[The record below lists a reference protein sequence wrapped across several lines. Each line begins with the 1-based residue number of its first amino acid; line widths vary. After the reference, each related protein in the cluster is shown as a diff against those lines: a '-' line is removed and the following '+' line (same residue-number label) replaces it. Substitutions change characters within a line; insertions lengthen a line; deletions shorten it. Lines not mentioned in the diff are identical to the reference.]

1 MKHNKLNLTMAI
13 CALLIVGLACGSNT
27 PPPAGYVGVWT
38 SPDGTTF
45 TIRADGSADYK
56 SGNSSVNGG
65 GAVIDEAA
73 KTLTITLASMG
84 PTFKIDKAPDGN
96 QMTLDGIIFKKSGGG
111 DTSSTTSDAKPEVPS
126 NDKVQALVKSTFLDF
141 SDSVQSGDFTAF
153 HNKVAKVWRDDSSAD
168 QMAEAFKSFV
178 DDKKNYNFKNAVTPM
193 DAVFA
198 PAPAI
203 AKVAGLDAL
212 VVKGYYPTKPSPAN
226 FDLKYVMDD
235 GSWKLIGMNVDTTK
249 K

>member
-1 MKHNKLNLTMAI
+1 MKRNKLNLSIAT

-27 PPPAGYVGVWT
+27 PPPAGYVGVWA

-45 TIRADGSADYK
+45 TIRSDGSADYK
-56 SGNSSVNGG
+56 SANSSVSGG
-65 GAVIDEAA
+65 GAVIDEVA
-73 KTLTITLASMG
+73 KTLTITFASMG

-96 QMTLDGIIFKKSGGG
+96 QMTLDGIIFKKSGGSG
-111 DTSSTTSDAKPEVPS
+111 TSSTTSDAKPEVPS
-126 NDKVQALVKSTFLDF
+126 NDKLQTLVKSTFFDF
-141 SDSVQSGDFTAF
+141 SDGVQSGDFTAF
-153 HNKVAKVWRDDSSAD
+153 HSKVAKVWRDDSSAD
-168 QMAEAFKSFV
+168 QLAEAFKSFV
-178 DDKKNYNFKNAVTPM
+178 DDKRNYNFRNAVSSM

-203 AKVAGLDAL
+203 EKVAGLNAL
-212 VVKGYYPTKPSPAN
+212 VVKGYYPTKPSHTK

-235 GSWKLIGMNVDTTK
+235 GIWKLIGLSVNTTK